1 MIAALTGAGL
11 SAAAGLNAFIPL
23 VLVGMFA
30 RFSTFIELPENLM
43 WLQEWP
49 TIIVGLILLAAE
61 LVLDKIP
68 GVDHVND
75 LIQTAVRPLVG
86 GVIFAA
92 MASASE
98 LDGSS
103 FWAENPLIAGV
114 TGAIVAFLVHTGK
127 ATSRPA
133 VNAATGGTG
142 APLASFAEDALAV
155 GLSLIAIFVPMLVTV
170 LLVGIA
176 GAVYYIV
183 TTGRRRRRNRELRL
197 AQEREERKAALERG
211 EKVAWWKVSWRERLE
226 RSTRADGR
234 LSRAGRSLTRRGERG
249 EGEPAD
255 DDAAVP
261 EDAAAPEDA
270 AVPDDAAMREG
281 AGPGITGDDP
291 PTQRT

>member
-49 TIIVGLILLAAE
+49 TIIIGLLLLAAE

-92 MASASE
+92 SASAAE
-98 LDGSS
+98 LDHEH
-103 FWAENPLIAGV
+103 FWSENPLIAGV
-114 TGAIVAFLVHTGK
+114 TGAIIAFLVHTGK

-155 GLSLIAIFVPMLVTV
+155 GLALVAIFVPMLVTV
-170 LLVGIA
+170 LLLGIA

-183 TTGRRRRRNRELRL
+183 TTGRRRRRTREMRL
-197 AQEREERKAALERG
+197 AQEREERKAALDRG
-211 EKVAWWKVSWRERLE
+211 EKVAWWRVSWRERLE
-226 RSTRADGR
+226 RTNRSDSR
-234 LSRAGRSLTRRGERG
+234 LMRAGRSAGRRS
-249 EGEPAD
+249 AK
-255 DDAAVP
+255 
-261 EDAAAPEDA
+261 
-270 AVPDDAAMREG
+270 PDDEEPG
-281 AGPGITGDDP
+281 A
-291 PTQRT
+291 

>member
-30 RFSTFIELPENLM
+30 RFSTFIELPDSLM

-49 TIIVGLILLAAE
+49 TIIIGLLLLAAE

-92 MASASE
+92 SASAAE
-98 LDGSS
+98 LDHEH
-103 FWAENPLIAGV
+103 FWSDNPLIAGM
-114 TGAIVAFLVHTGK
+114 TGAVVAFLVHTGK

-155 GLSLIAIFVPMLVTV
+155 GLALVAIFVPILVTV
-170 LLVGIA
+170 LLLGIA

-183 TTGRRRRRNRELRL
+183 TTGRRRRRTRELRL

-211 EKVAWWKVSWRERLE
+211 EKVAWWRVGWRERLE
-226 RSTRADGR
+226 RTNRSDSR
-234 LSRAGRSLTRRGERG
+234 LMRAGRSVGRRSKSDND
-249 EGEPAD
+249 AD
-255 DDAAVP
+255 ADA
-261 EDAAAPEDA
+261 
-270 AVPDDAAMREG
+270 
-281 AGPGITGDDP
+281 
-291 PTQRT
+291 